1 VSAEA
6 SELRC
11 VGGGSLVGAEVR
23 RCMQGHLG
31 GGWGATR
38 GWRPGHGARVEAV
51 ARWAGGQTEAG
62 ARWAGA
68 MEAGARRADEGQG
81 MAGGVSRPLRSE

>member
-1 VSAEA
+1 VSAGA

-31 GGWGATR
+31 GRLGR
-38 GWRPGHGARVEAV
+38 NARV
-51 ARWAGGQTEAG
+51 
-62 ARWAGA
+62 
-68 MEAGARRADEGQG
+68 EAGARRTGG
-81 MAGGVSRPLRSE
+81 GRGTVGGRAGGGWGAVGRCDGGRGAACGRRSGHGGRCASASQI